1 MHTSHSHFGFILLA
15 AFCLIAPAVAVGR
28 TTATATIE
36 KLTTQALIA
45 GDVPG
50 VKFDYD
56 VAYLPPDR
64 SEKLDVYLPV
74 DRASSVRSPAIVVI
88 HGGGWSGGIKD
99 ARRELQLGV
108 TFARAGYVAV
118 SVEYLRERNSPWPQN
133 IFDCKNAVR
142 WIRANAE
149 RLQVDPDRIGVI
161 GGSAGG
167 HLALMVGY
175 TAGVEEL
182 SSEELYPGV
191 RDDVQAVVNL
201 YGITDLEVE
210 RIRSRPGRSP
220 GRPWGFALLNDEQ
233 QKDRRQW
240 KLGAPI
246 EHVTSATVPTMI
258 LHGDEDLTVDVEHAQ
273 ILAEKLEDA
282 GVPHEVQILPGAPHS
297 FLLHD
302 QRISRDL
309 RPDVLKFFETHL
321 K

>member
-1 MHTSHSHFGFILLA
+1 MHTSHSQFKFILLT
-15 AFCLIAPAVAVGR
+15 AFCLITPVWALGQ

-45 GDVPG
+45 GEVQG
-50 VKFDYD
+50 VKFNYD
-56 VAYLPPDR
+56 VAYLPPNR
-64 SEKLDVYLPV
+64 PEKLDVYLPA
-74 DRASSVRSPAIVVI
+74 DRDTSTRSPAIVLI

-142 WIRANAE
+142 WIRANAA
-149 RLQVDPDRIGVI
+149 RLQVDPDKIGVI

-175 TAGVEEL
+175 TAGVKEL
-182 SSEELYPGV
+182 TSEELYPGI

-201 YGITDLEVE
+201 YGITDLEME

-220 GRPWGFALLNDEQ
+220 GRPWGYALLNDVQ

-246 EHVTSATVPTMI
+246 EHVTSTTIPTMI
-258 LHGDEDLTVDVEHAQ
+258 LHGDMDLTVDVEHAQ
-273 ILAEKLEDA
+273 VLAAKLKEA
-282 GVPHEVQILPGAPHS
+282 GVLHEVQILPGAPHS

-302 QRISRDL
+302 QRIDRDL
-309 RPDVLKFFETHL
+309 RPDVLRFFETHL